1 MPLDRPLKFEHG
13 HVSPNIRIEHVLLR
27 LMSDATVPQQD
38 LRLQGHIRNQSTH
51 SLEELKCDVSYF
63 APDGTFLGLDVTSFY
78 ELDKMDPGESIP
90 IDLHLKLPMD
100 TVRCVLNIHSKKRHK
115 NLTGAL
121 NEYLDS
127 LERV

>member
-1 MPLDRPLKFEHG
+1 
-13 HVSPNIRIEHVLLR
+13 
-27 LMSDATVPQQD
+27 MSDATVPQQD
-38 LRLQGHIRNQSTH
+38 LRLQGHIRNQSAH

-127 LERV
+127 LERVAADGEEEPRPSPSSGSPYESM